1 MGLVWGVCP
10 EGLRAVLSPILSSF
24 CSILFLI
31 YNFSTVNYTQ
41 LDDYYVE
48 EIPLTHQTRL
58 SGLFLVW
65 SLEWVWF
72 HFGSFQ
78 KEAKESSV

>member
-1 MGLVWGVCP
+1 MGLLWGVCP
-10 EGLRAVLSPILSSF
+10 KGLRAVLSPILSSF

-48 EIPLTHQTRL
+48 ETPLTHQTRL